1 MKEEQESIP
10 SQYEGKQIDF
20 ETRTSCDSE
29 SEAKEFY
36 FIVRRRLLRVFEW
49 YTIAKIP
56 AVTFILTDYQ
66 GNEMLRE
73 MREND
78 IVRIDIPGPGTS
90 LGSGYDWVCVDKIV
104 EGVTEEG
111 EYCSIT
117 LRPTSNP
124 THQDEEVAHFFKRM
138 ATSTLLVKR
147 ENLNV
152 IAEYHGRNEIVN
164 ADTTKFTDKI
174 RNIVVGLAA
183 KLGLSFSQWKSL
195 IEGLVE
201 KKKNK

>member
-10 SQYEGKQIDF
+10 SQYEGKQIDL
-20 ETRTSCDSE
+20 ETRTSCDSK

-36 FIVRRRLLRVFEW
+36 SIVRGRLLRVFEW

-56 AVTFILTDYQ
+56 AATFVLTDYL
-66 GNEMLRE
+66 GNEILRDV
-73 MREND
+73 REDD

-90 LGSGYDWVCVDKIV
+90 LGDGYDWVHVEKIV
-104 EGVTEEG
+104 EGVTDEG

-124 THQDEEVAHFFKRM
+124 TNPDEEVAHFFKRM
-138 ATSTLLVKR
+138 ATSTLLIKR
-147 ENLNV
+147 ENRDV
-152 IAEYHGRNEIVN
+152 IAEYHGRNEVVN
-164 ADTTKFTDKI
+164 SDITKVTDKI
-174 RNIVVGLAA
+174 RNIVVGIAA

-201 KKKNK
+201 KEEK

>member
-1 MKEEQESIP
+1 MKEEQQSIP
-10 SQYEGKQIDF
+10 PQHEGKQIDL
-20 ETRTSCDSE
+20 ETKTSCDSE

-36 FIVRRRLLRVFEW
+36 LTARGRLLRAFEW

-56 AVTFILTDYQ
+56 AATFILTDEQ
-66 GNEMLRE
+66 GNEILRE

-90 LGSGYDWVCVDKIV
+90 SGNGYDWVRVDKIV

-124 THQDEEVAHFFKRM
+124 THHDEEVAHFFKSM
-138 ATSTLLVKR
+138 ATSTLLIKR

-152 IAEYHGRNEIVN
+152 IAEYHGRNEVVN

-174 RNIVVGLAA
+174 RNMVVGLAA

-201 KKKNK
+201 KK